1 MPDVTEQV
9 ASAFADQY
17 IVEREVGRGGMAT
30 VYLAT
35 DRKHERPVALKVLH
49 PELAA
54 ILGEE
59 RFLAE
64 IRITARLDHPHIL
77 TLIDSG
83 EKRGLLFYVLPFV
96 QGESLRARL
105 DREPQLP
112 LSDAVAIVR
121 QVASALDYAHR
132 QGIIHRDIKP
142 ENILL
147 HEGEAMLTDFGIA
160 LAVSQA
166 AGNRLTETGLSLGTP
181 EYMSPEQAT
190 GDRHLDQRTDVY
202 ALGAVCYEML
212 AGEPP
217 VTGATAQAVI
227 AKLLTERPTPLTV
240 VRDGL
245 PEYASTAVARALAK
259 TPADRFRSA
268 GDFAN
273 ALDAGATGSAPS
285 YGRRRP
291 IMARLA
297 IAAFVA
303 ASVAL
308 AVLGVRQRRA
318 QSPGRPVLG
327 ERIQLTSSANVLD
340 PVISPDGKQ
349 LAYFAKRC
357 DEHHCTYAVAVQDV
371 GSAAAHVILDGATDW
386 YGMEWS
392 PDRRNLIIGCALA
405 GRIGAW
411 LVPVLGGAPRFV
423 GSAPATFTAGGD
435 SLLVASPA
443 RPDSVFW
450 IWSTTL
456 AGLVTDS
463 LRVSGASLGVKFVE
477 SIPGT
482 RWIVV
487 GVDRA
492 AGPLLELLD
501 RRGHVA
507 DRVAPPSPD
516 TYAFVA
522 GGALWLTTAAHA
534 IVHIPIDATHGRFT
548 ERRDTIPGPFNTFS
562 VTADGSSLVMDQ
574 GTYEWSVWRLPLADL
589 FAGRLPDSAR
599 IAQSSTPLNV
609 RLSPDGARLLWI
621 RQQSA
626 SGGNVQVTQLG
637 VTAMSG
643 GPETAINV
651 DGTFRAAKWED
662 SGLLAIAS
670 RGPQGEVH
678 DMFVDGR
685 SGRLLSRF
693 DFPADSGGW
702 DFTALSDGMAWI
714 PASADR
720 ILVSQRNHL
729 REFRKP
735 AWFSGLLWLESDHL
749 GPRISYAGP
758 HAAFGDSVGF
768 GVISLADGSSTQW
781 GATTGLDARTSFL
794 PDHSVLLV
802 VFDTRR
808 TIRLYRSRKPG
819 DLKLL
824 GTISL
829 PWWDVDIAEDL
840 RHAILTV
847 RDYHSDA
854 WMTRIRLQ

>member
-1 MPDVTEQV
+1 MPDVTRQI

-17 IVEREVGRGGMAT
+17 VVERELGRGGMAT

-49 PELAA
+49 PVLAA
-54 ILGEE
+54 KVGEE

-83 EKRGLLFYVLPFV
+83 DKGGLLFYVLPFV

-112 LSDAVAIVR
+112 LGDAVAIVR
-121 QVASALDYAHR
+121 DVASALDYAHR

-166 AGNRLTETGLSLGTP
+166 ADNRLTETGLSLGTP
-181 EYMSPEQAT
+181 AYMSPEQAT
-190 GDRHLDQRTDVY
+190 GDRHIDQRTDVY
-202 ALGAVCYEML
+202 SLGAVCYEML

-217 VTGATAQAVI
+217 VTGATPQAVI
-227 AKLLTERPTPLTV
+227 AKLLTERPTPLAI

-245 PEYASTAVARALAK
+245 PEYVSSAVARALAK
-259 TPADRFRSA
+259 PPADRFSSA
-268 GDFAN
+268 GEFAN
-273 ALDAGATGSAPS
+273 ALDAGAAGNALP
-285 YGRRRP
+285 GRRRRP
-291 IMARLA
+291 LVSRVAIGALA
-297 IAAFVA
+297 AAT
-303 ASVAL
+303 VAL
-308 AVLGVRQRRA
+308 VVLGLRHARA
-318 QSPGRPVLG
+318 RSPGRPVLG

-357 DEHHCTYAVAVQDV
+357 DEQHCTYAVAVQDV
-371 GSAAAHVILDGATDW
+371 GSATAHIILDGATDW
-386 YGMEWS
+386 YGMGWS
-392 PDRRNLIIGCALA
+392 PDRRNLIVGCALA

-411 LVPVLGGAPRFV
+411 LVPVLGGTARFV
-423 GSAPATFTAGGD
+423 GSAPATFTGGGD
-435 SLLVASPA
+435 TLLVASPV

-456 AGLVTDS
+456 TGLVTDS
-463 LRVSGASLGVKFVE
+463 LRVSGASLGVKFLDDV
-477 SIPGT
+477 SGT
-482 RWIVV
+482 PWIVV

-492 AGPLLELLD
+492 GGPLLELMD

-507 DRVAPPSPD
+507 DQLEPPSPD

-534 IVHIPIDATHGRFT
+534 IVRIPIDATHGRFA

-562 VTADGSSLVMDQ
+562 LTADGSNLVMDQ
-574 GTYEWSVWRLPLADL
+574 GTYEWSVWRLTLPDL

-599 IAQSSTPLNV
+599 IAQASTPLSV
-609 RLSPDGARLLWI
+609 RLSSDGTRLLWI
-621 RQQSA
+621 RQLSA
-626 SGGNVQVTQLG
+626 SGGNDQVTRLG
-637 VTAMSG
+637 VTAVSG
-643 GPETAINV
+643 GPETAINI
-651 DGTFRAAKWED
+651 DGTFRAAWWED
-662 SGLLAIAS
+662 SVRLAIAS
-670 RGPQGEVH
+670 RGPHGEVH
-678 DMFVDGR
+678 DMLVDGR
-685 SGRLLSRF
+685 NGRQLSRF
-693 DFPADSGGW
+693 EFPADSGGW

-720 ILVSQRNHL
+720 VLVRQSNRV

-768 GVISLADGSSTQW
+768 GVITLADGSSTQW
-781 GATTGLDARTSFL
+781 AATTGLDARTSFL
-794 PDHSVLLV
+794 PDHSVLFV

-824 GTISL
+824 GTISR
-829 PWWDVDIAEDL
+829 PWWDVDIADDL

-854 WMTRIRLQ
+854 WMSRVTQP